1 MALKKFTTTAL
12 SYGITS
18 NIVFN
23 PVNNYFYVAN
33 YDGVSRPL
41 WKISPSGVPTVL
53 ANNTYNQS
61 LAINP
66 STGVVYV
73 GRDLGNIYQVTTGDV
88 VSSFSGDG
96 SNGSASIL
104 FNTVTG
110 LVFRTAYWSDW
121 IYKYNSSGSVTNTF
135 YHSRPSKLINDSLGN
150 VFSCSSTGNVYKI
163 DTSNNMSTY
172 STVSGVL
179 RDMVMDKAGNL
190 FVVDESSGKVKK
202 INTSGTASDF
212 WTATGSPNLQRI
224 AIDSADNLYVSD
236 YANGKIFKITP
247 AGVSTELVTGAT
259 NVLHLTWVDGKIY
272 YNCSVSND
280 LYYEDASVYKPSLF
294 PFFNNYI

>member
-18 NIVFN
+18 NILFN

-33 YDGVSRPL
+33 YENVSRPL
-41 WKISPSGVPTVL
+41 WKISPSGVPTVVT
-53 ANNTYNQS
+53 NNTYNQS
-61 LAINP
+61 LGVNP

-73 GRDLGNIYQVTTGDV
+73 GRDINNIYQVTTGDV
-88 VSSFSGDG
+88 VSSFSSDS
-96 SNGSASIL
+96 SNGSRCTL

-110 LVFRTAYWSDW
+110 LVFRTGFWDNEL
-121 IYKYNSSGSVTNTF
+121 YKYNSSGSLTNTF
-135 YHSRPSKLINDSLGN
+135 YASRPSKLINDSLGN
-150 VFSCSSTGNVYKI
+150 VFFCKSTSDVYKI
-163 DTSNNMSTY
+163 DTSNVMTTY
-172 STVSGVL
+172 STVSGDL

-190 FVVDESSGKVKK
+190 FVVNGSSGKVQK
-202 INTSGTASDF
+202 INTSGIASDF

-259 NVLHLTWVDGKIY
+259 NVIELTWVGGKIY

-280 LYYEDASVYKPSLF
+280 LYYEDAPVYKPSLF
-294 PFFNNYI
+294 PFFNSYI